1 MVVGAQRDFVRLAS
15 APSATEQ
22 HKVAHTHNTIRD
34 HLESDPSLNKYA
46 IRTYLQGSYHN
57 STNVTGDSDVDMG
70 CRTDEAF
77 FYDTRWL
84 PTSPRYRNGFQI
96 ESLKASID
104 QQLVAIGS
112 GGFTYGQ
119 YRRDVVLS
127 LESEFDGVNDG
138 NKAVT
143 IAANSTRLEADVVP
157 CIEFRLYF
165 PDASGE
171 ARYHKG
177 IRFITTKTKEPI
189 VNFPD
194 QHYDNLKNKDQATGG
209 KVKGC
214 IRILKRLRNEL
225 EEKGQ
230 WDRKRSPSFYLESFV
245 WNAPEKAFEGRYED
259 VVQNVL
265 LWQYGALKDAKSRG
279 QQPSQL
285 QANSIFPLY
294 GEFFG
299 QKFWNADDAMAFI
312 VAIWGATFPS

>member
-1 MVVGAQRDFVRLAS
+1 MAVGTQRDFVRLAA
-15 APSATEQ
+15 APSPTEQ
-22 HKVAHTHNTIRD
+22 GKVAHTHTTIRE

-46 IRTYLQGSYHN
+46 VHTYLQGSYHN
-57 STNVTGDSDVDMG
+57 STNVSGDSDVDMG

-77 FYDTRWL
+77 FYDTRLL
-84 PTSPRYRNGFQI
+84 PSTPRYRNGFQI
-96 ESLKASID
+96 ESLKASVD
-104 QQLVAIGS
+104 QSLQALGT
-112 GGFTYGQ
+112 GFTYQQ
-119 YRRDVVLS
+119 YRRDVRLS
-127 LESEFDGVNDG
+127 LESEYDGVTDG
-138 NKAVT
+138 NKAIT

-157 CIEFRLYF
+157 CIEFRLYV

-171 ARYHKG
+171 ATFHKG
-177 IRFITTKTKEPI
+177 IRFVTTQTREPVI
-189 VNFPD
+189 NFPD
-194 QHYDNLKNKDQATGG
+194 QHYENLKDKDQANGG

-225 EEKGQ
+225 EDKGK

-245 WNAPEKAFEGRYED
+245 WNAPDKSFEGRYED

-279 QQPSQL
+279 QQPSQF

-299 QKFWNADDAMAFI
+299 QKFWNADDAMDFI